1 MFMDKMIFREGTL
14 NDCKY
19 LDELLTKLIDDERR
33 NYDSSI
39 EEGFVVKEFYK
50 NMIIRD
56 KHKIYLCEIDSVIV
70 GYIYLIIGNKD
81 EAKIDALY
89 VLEEYR
95 NMKIASKLLDLAM
108 LYFEEHNVNS
118 VEIGVLSKNIVA
130 KNLYMKYGF
139 RTFKETMKLEL

>member
-1 MFMDKMIFREGTL
+1 MFMDKMIFREGIL

-19 LDELLTKLIDDERR
+19 LDEMLTKLIDDERR

-39 EEGFVVKEFYK
+39 EEVFVVKDFYK

-70 GYIYLIIGNKD
+70 GYIYLIIDKG
-81 EAKIDALY
+81 AKIDALY
-89 VLEEYR
+89 VLDKYR
-95 NMKIASKLLDLAM
+95 KMGIASKLLDLAM
-108 LYFEEHNVNS
+108 LYFKEHNVNS
-118 VEIGVLSKNIVA
+118 IEIGVLSKNIVA

-139 RTFKETMKLEL
+139 STFKETMKLEL

>member
-1 MFMDKMIFREGTL
+1 
-14 NDCKY
+14 
-19 LDELLTKLIDDERR
+19 
-33 NYDSSI
+33 
-39 EEGFVVKEFYK
+39 
-50 NMIIRD
+50 MIIRD

-70 GYIYLIIGNKD
+70 GYIYLIIGNKN

-95 NMKIASKLLDLAM
+95 NIKIASKLLDLAM
-108 LYFEEHNVNS
+108 LYFKEHNVNS

-139 RTFKETMKLEL
+139 STFKETMKLEL

>member
-19 LDELLTKLIDDERR
+19 LDEMLTKLIDDERR

-39 EEGFVVKEFYK
+39 EEGFVVKDFYK

-70 GYIYLIIGNKD
+70 GYIYLIIDKG
-81 EAKIDALY
+81 AKIDALY
-89 VLEEYR
+89 VIEEYR
-95 NMKIASKLLDLAM
+95 KMGIASKLLDLAM
-108 LYFEEHNVNS
+108 LYFKEHNVNS
-118 VEIGVLSKNIVA
+118 IEIGVLSKNIVA
-130 KNLYMKYGF
+130 KKLYMKYGF
-139 RTFKETMKLEL
+139 STFKEIMKLEL